1 MGNSETAKGN
11 NTRHKKQLT
20 LLKLMREKPFNAAA
34 AMPIL
39 PEIGGIDEPFEGEH
53 HYLTTFLEAAT
64 EENNSS
70 AVKFLFEHGS
80 DPNMLRIEDGVCP
93 LDDLMYPAEEKADN
107 QERLEIAKLFL
118 EYGAD
123 PNIMTDG
130 ETLYDYVIYEAF
142 EHIGEYDRD
151 YLLKFYLLLVAFGGG
166 GKEYPKPELAEK
178 IDLDHIFEYDFKF
191 FRCEDGYHLEGH
203 VFTPDGRD
211 IGRV

>member
-1 MGNSETAKGN
+1 MGNNETVKEN
-11 NTRHKKQLT
+11 NTKRQKQLA
-20 LLKLMREKPFNAAA
+20 LLTQVKAKPFDEASASR
-34 AMPIL
+34 L
-39 PEIGGIDEPFEGEH
+39 LDEVGGIDEPFDDNRNPMT
-53 HYLTTFLEAAT
+53 YLLAAT
-64 EENNSS
+64 EENNLR
-70 AVKFLFEHGS
+70 AVRFLLDHGS
-80 DPNMLRIEDGVCP
+80 DPNMMIGEWEDCP
-93 LDDLMYPAEEKADN
+93 FENLQFPPDDKADN

-118 EYGAD
+118 EHGAD
-123 PNIMTDG
+123 PNIPIDG
-130 ETLYDYVIYEAF
+130 VALYDYVTYEAF

-203 VFTPDGRD
+203 IFTPDGRD